1 MNEFNQHFQ
10 DMPAVT
16 DYQNATANFSTQFYD
31 NSELMNTGSQQLQY
45 IQDTI
50 QSHQVNQEQLHQARQ
65 YNPHMPSMQQYQ
77 VVNNFNSNDTNI
89 LQKKLMELQ
98 GELGELDKEYE
109 QLVDEN
115 TKM

>member
-1 MNEFNQHFQ
+1 
-10 DMPAVT
+10 
-16 DYQNATANFSTQFYD
+16 
-31 NSELMNTGSQQLQY
+31 
-45 IQDTI
+45 
-50 QSHQVNQEQLHQARQ
+50 
-65 YNPHMPSMQQYQ
+65 MQQYQ

>member
-1 MNEFNQHFQ
+1 
-10 DMPAVT
+10 
-16 DYQNATANFSTQFYD
+16 
-31 NSELMNTGSQQLQY
+31 
-45 IQDTI
+45 
-50 QSHQVNQEQLHQARQ
+50 
-65 YNPHMPSMQQYQ
+65 MPSMQQYQ

-109 QLVDEN
+109 QLADEN